1 MQKDY
6 LITLK
11 INLWLRKALCKLDI
25 KKNFLN
31 LKKRYFD
38 FSFEQQYIINS
49 ETLKSFHLRKGT
61 SKCAY
66 YPNPIH
72 IWKNQNIYIY
82 IYIVSAPDSWHRAL
96 KSLGIY

>member
-1 MQKDY
+1 MQKK
-6 LITLK
+6 LIVLK
-11 INLWLRKALCKLDI
+11 INLWFKKSSLQIRCKLDI

-31 LKKRYFD
+31 LKKGILTFLLN
-38 FSFEQQYIINS
+38 SNIIINS
-49 ETLKSFHLRKGT
+49 ETLKSFHLRKGA

-82 IYIVSAPDSWHRAL
+82 IYIYTHTY
-96 KSLGIY
+96 I

>member
-1 MQKDY
+1 M
-6 LITLK
+6 LK
-11 INLWLRKALCKLDI
+11 INLWFKKSSLQIRCKLDI

-31 LKKRYFD
+31 LKKGILTFLLN
-38 FSFEQQYIINS
+38 SNIIINS
-49 ETLKSFHLRKGT
+49 ETLKSFHLRKGA

-72 IWKNQNIYIY
+72 IWKNYTH